1 MAAYSFIT
9 PLGVIVPD
17 TADLKADVVSEWREA
32 FGQDLVVDDETPQ
45 GVIIN
50 MEAEARDSVARNN
63 AELANQINPDQAG
76 GVFIDGIWALTRG
89 KRRPAVRSVIPDA
102 VLSGVPFTVVPA
114 GSLASVD
121 PSGDLFRTKS
131 TVVIAAD
138 GSVAV
143 DFESVEFGAI
153 AAPAGTLVVVAS
165 GVLGWESVTNPTQ
178 AALGREQES
187 DIAARRRRLLT
198 LALQGVAL
206 PEAIISRLYDIDGV
220 DSLVFRENVTN
231 VAATID
237 GVLLAPHSIYVCISG
252 GTDVEV
258 ATALL
263 DTKSLGANWNGATTV
278 AIVEPFSGQSYDVKF
293 DRAAAVPVFARITAK
308 FNGLGGT
315 NIIKDAVVAYSK
327 GELPGDAGFGVGD
340 DVSPF
345 ELAGAVNQVEPRI
358 VVTLVELSTDGV
370 TYGPASIPI
379 SIQEQ
384 ATITVGSVSVI
395 PA

>member
-89 KRRPAVRSVIPDA
+89 KRRPAVRSVIPGA

-278 AIVEPFSGQSYDVKF
+278 AIVEPFSGQTYNVKF
-293 DRAAAVPVFARITAK
+293 DRATPIPVFARITAK
-308 FNGLGGT
+308 FNGLDGT

-384 ATITVGSVSVI
+384 ATITAGSVSVV
-395 PA
+395 PV